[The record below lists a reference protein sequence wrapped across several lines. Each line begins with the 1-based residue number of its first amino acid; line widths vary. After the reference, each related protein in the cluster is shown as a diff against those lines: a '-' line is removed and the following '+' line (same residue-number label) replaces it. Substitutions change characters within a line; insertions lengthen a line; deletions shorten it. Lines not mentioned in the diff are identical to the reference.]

1 MLVDVKVPV
10 LSESVADASL
20 IDWHKKV
27 GEYVNQDEN
36 LIELETDKVVLEI
49 PAPEEGVLKE
59 IKKVNGESVTSSE
72 VIAVIDTEG
81 VAERPTAQVVSLP
94 DSKERGGSAANVS
107 QSASESSDE
116 KFIEALSPAVKKLV
130 TDNNVDLNSVRGTG
144 KSGRVTKE
152 DILRYLESNSSS
164 AVTSSAN
171 NNAETQLQS
180 ATQTNT
186 HANSQAAMPGV
197 STLFQQGGARSEKRV
212 PMTRLRVRI
221 AERLKQAQN
230 SAAILTTFNEVN
242 MQPVMTLR
250 QRYQDQFTK
259 KYDVK
264 LGFMSFFIKASIEA
278 LRKYPVINASIDGND
293 IIYHD
298 FIDIGIAVS
307 SPRGLVVPVL
317 RDVENQSFAELEGN
331 IVRYGSAAKDA
342 RLSME
347 DLIGGTFTITNG
359 GVFGSLLSTPILNP
373 PQSAILGMHS
383 IQQRPIAENGE
394 VVIRPIMNLAL
405 SYDHRIIDG
414 HEAVLFLVAIKQAL
428 EDPTRMLLQV

>member
-27 GEYVNQDEN
+27 GEHVNQDEN

-81 VAERPTAQVVSLP
+81 VAERLTAQVVSLS
-94 DSKERGGSAANVS
+94 DSNERGSAINVS
-107 QSASESSDE
+107 QSTSESSDE
-116 KFIEALSPAVKKLV
+116 NFIEALSPAVKKLV
-130 TDNNVDLNSVRGTG
+130 TDNNVDLNLVRGTG

-164 AVTSSAN
+164 AITASVSDN
-171 NNAETQLQS
+171 VETQLQP

-186 HANSQAAMPGV
+186 HANSQTATPGV
-197 STLFQQGGARSEKRV
+197 STLFQQGAARSEKRV

-242 MQPVMTLR
+242 MQPVMALR
-250 QRYQDQFTK
+250 RRYQDQFTK

-278 LRKYPVINASIDGND
+278 LKKYPVINASIDGSD

-331 IVRYGSAAKDA
+331 IIRYGTAAKDA

-405 SYDHRIIDG
+405 SYDHRIVDG

>member
-1 MLVDVKVPV
+1 VLVDVKVPV

-20 IDWHKKV
+20 IDWHKRV
-27 GEYVNQDEN
+27 GEHVSQDEN

-49 PAPEEGVLKE
+49 PAPQEGVLKE

-81 VAERPTAQVVSLP
+81 VAERTSAEVVSFSANKESANKEP
-94 DSKERGGSAANVS
+94 SVAASDSSGSANDLTS
-107 QSASESSDE
+107 
-116 KFIEALSPAVKKLV
+116 IEELSPAVKKLV
-130 TDNNVDLNSVRGTG
+130 TDNNVDLNLVNGTG

-152 DILRYLESNSSS
+152 DILRFLQNDSPKTLQTSINPS
-164 AVTSSAN
+164 VTLTVT
-171 NNAETQLQS
+171 AEKSPLLQS
-180 ATQTNT
+180 TIQPT
-186 HANSQAAMPGV
+186 
-197 STLFQQGGARSEKRV
+197 GARSEKRV
-212 PMTRLRVRI
+212 PMTRLRGRI

-230 SAAILTTFNEVN
+230 TAAILTTFNEVN
-242 MQPVMTLR
+242 MQPVMELR
-250 QRYQDQFTK
+250 KRYQDQFTK
-259 KYDVK
+259 KYEVK
-264 LGFMSFFIKASIEA
+264 LGFMSFFIKASVDA
-278 LRKYPVINASIDGND
+278 LQKYSVINASIDGSD
-293 IIYHD
+293 IVYHD

-317 RDVENQSFAELEGN
+317 RDVEYKSFAGLESDIIN
-331 IVRYGSAAKDA
+331 YGKAAKNGS
-342 RLSME
+342 LSMD

-383 IQQRPIAENGE
+383 ITERPVVENGE
-394 VVIRPIMNLAL
+394 IVIRPIMNLAL

-428 EDPTRMLLQV
+428 EDPTRMLLQI